1 MNDDNLT
8 FPLISVIITT
18 YNYAVF
24 LPVAILS
31 VLRQSYP
38 RVEIIVI
45 DDGSVD
51 NTRCVSESYSGVKYF
66 YQENKG
72 VSAARNTGILKS
84 SGAYVVFLD
93 GDDWLEDNALKVNF
107 AEFANKPQLAFV
119 SGNYFFLRAGA
130 ASAKA
135 VTVMVTGSHYKKLLE
150 CNYIG
155 MIAAVMFQRW
165 VFDELRYDECLKTC
179 EDYDLYLNIAR
190 KYPVYHH
197 QKFIAT
203 YNFHKK
209 GLSHNYQAMIN
220 STYSVIKK
228 QEPFLRNTS
237 EVIAYNKGINQWKE
251 YYCLECYRMYASEKP
266 LAVFKNRSDIL
277 TFLKYNPA
285 LLLKLLKAGINKL
298 FSVDFI
304 KNNFTFRKI

>member
-1 MNDDNLT
+1 MNEDNLT
-8 FPLISVIITT
+8 IPLISVIITT

-24 LPVAILS
+24 LPVAIES
-31 VLRQSYP
+31 VLNQSYP
-38 RVEIIVI
+38 RFEIIVI
-45 DDGSVD
+45 DDGSID
-51 NTRCVSESYSGVKYF
+51 NTRCVSENYAGVKYF

-84 SGAYVVFLD
+84 SGTYVVFLD
-93 GDDWLEDNALKVNF
+93 GDDWLEENALNVNA
-107 AEFANKPQLAFV
+107 AELANNPQLAFV
-119 SGNYFFLRAGA
+119 SGNYFFLRAES

-135 VTVMVTGSHYKKLLE
+135 ITVKVTDNHYKKLLE

-155 MIAAVMFQRW
+155 MLAAVMFQRW

-209 GLSHNYQAMIN
+209 SLSHNYLAMIN
-220 STYSVIKK
+220 SIYSVIKK
-228 QEPFLRNTS
+228 QGPFLRNTS
-237 EVIAYNKGINQWKE
+237 EVIAYNKGLNQWKE
-251 YYCLECYRMYASEKP
+251 YHCLECYRMYTSRKP
-266 LAVFKNRSDIL
+266 FAVFKNRVDIL
-277 TFLKYNPA
+277 IFLKYNPA
-285 LLLKLLKAGINKL
+285 LFLKLLKADINKL

-304 KNNFTFRKI
+304 KNNFIYRKI